1 MKFLLLTLLL
11 VSCGTASSKKEE
23 TDNLDVKRMERTHFV
38 DRI

>member
-11 VSCGTASSKKEE
+11 VSCGTASKKE
-23 TDNLDVKRMERTHFV
+23 DVEKSEKNRMERPHFA